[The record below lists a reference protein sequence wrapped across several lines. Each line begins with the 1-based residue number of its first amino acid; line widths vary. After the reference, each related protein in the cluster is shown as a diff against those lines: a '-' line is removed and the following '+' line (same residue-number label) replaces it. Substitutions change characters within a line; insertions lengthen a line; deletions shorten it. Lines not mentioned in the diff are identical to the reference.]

1 MEFFDIA
8 RMRWVLHRDTVR
20 SMRGHGNATML
31 INGESIVCIEM
42 DREGK
47 EETEGERLSG
57 TIYLWWH
64 HVRSRD
70 PPNRVYIRSV

>member
-1 MEFFDIA
+1 
-8 RMRWVLHRDTVR
+8 
-20 SMRGHGNATML
+20 ML
-31 INGESIVCIEM
+31 SNRESIVCIEM

-64 HVRSRD
+64 HVMSRD
-70 PPNRVYIRSV
+70 PPNTLKCPFHVL

>member
-1 MEFFDIA
+1 
-8 RMRWVLHRDTVR
+8 
-20 SMRGHGNATML
+20 ML

-57 TIYLWWH
+57 TI
-64 HVRSRD
+64 
-70 PPNRVYIRSV
+70 